1 MRFIQELSKYLYI
14 LHVNI
19 KPNSKKQEII
29 DNDEFLTILIQAKPI
44 KNKANIELINLLKK
58 KLNISSNQIKILTG
72 LKSSNKS
79 IQIEFLEKTEKQS
92 IIREILSK

>member
-1 MRFIQELSKYLYI
+1 MRSIEEISKNLYI

-19 KPNSKKQEII
+19 KTDSKKQEII
-29 DNDEFLTILIQAKPI
+29 DNGEFLTILIQAKPI
-44 KNKANIELINLLKK
+44 KNKANIELINFLKK
-58 KLNISSNQIKILTG
+58 RLNIASNQIKILTG

-92 IIREILSK
+92 IIRKLLS